1 MLTIKLFANVWL
13 TLSVSRWHFFM
24 GCTGRLCICC
34 RSACCCAWL
43 NFTDLQ
49 NCASLQV
56 CQTWS
61 QARQQVLFSQLAH
74 TRVRVCVNFVFS
86 AWRWFG
92 GQGARGRRSPLKK
105 WPGGLLPQ
113 GPVASP
119 RPPEK
124 MSGRKTKLTQTR
136 TRLIQ
141 LIHVWLQSLPVH
153 CLLLWYKYLW
163 RVQGARKRE
172 TGKCH
177 SQRPRASYVRRT

>member
-1 MLTIKLFANVWL
+1 MLTLKTLLTLKLFANVWL

-43 NFTDLQ
+43 NFTNLQ

-92 GQGARGRRSPLKK
+92 GQGARGRRSPFKEVA
-105 WPGGLLPQ
+105 W
-113 GPVASP
+113 GPVAPGASCFPTPP
-119 RPPEK
+119 RK
-124 MSGRKTKLTQTR
+124 NVRQKNKTDTNAHTFDTVD
-136 TRLIQ
+136 TRLTAEPSRALFVTLIQ
-141 LIHVWLQSLPVH
+141 VLVKS
-153 CLLLWYKYLW
+153 
-163 RVQGARKRE
+163 ARCAEKRNW
-172 TGKCH
+172 
-177 SQRPRASYVRRT
+177 QMP